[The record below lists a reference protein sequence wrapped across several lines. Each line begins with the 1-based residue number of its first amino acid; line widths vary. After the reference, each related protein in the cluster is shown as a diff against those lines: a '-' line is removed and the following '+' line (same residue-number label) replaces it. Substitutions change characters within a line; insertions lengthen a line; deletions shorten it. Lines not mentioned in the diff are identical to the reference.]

1 MRRCRRNGNPPDRS
15 RDEGWSPLVTF
26 PPHAD
31 GRQPLLHRR
40 AAMRCVTSGH
50 SFSVVSTVPAPDHD
64 AIRAQ
69 LARILGSPA
78 FQRSQRA
85 SALLRY
91 VVERTLAGE
100 TDRLKEYTLGAEA
113 LDRGVAFDPRTDP
126 TVRAEASRLRERLER
141 YYESFGAD
149 DPLIIEL
156 PRGGYVPRIVP
167 RAEPATT
174 AHTVSTDAGDAVAAP
189 NQTSRPGYASRTKW
203 LTAAGALAA
212 LLAVAVAVARSSR
225 DAPTAV
231 AGAPLQQ
238 FDVDLRVEATLG
250 SEVGPDVV
258 LSPDGTRLVF
268 VARDSAGLSHLYVRR
283 FAQPTAVRLAGTEGA
298 RVPFLSPDGRWVGF
312 WSRGKVKR
320 TAVDGGSPVV
330 LCDATDLLGASWGT
344 DGQIVAAINPT
355 GQLWRIPEAGG
366 APRPLV
372 DLSAERAAPTWPQAL
387 PGGAGV
393 IYTAVTAGGADRA
406 NVEVYSID
414 DDARRVLVRG
424 GTFGRY
430 LPGGWLSYVNQGTL
444 YAVPFDSAQLEV
456 RGPAVPLL
464 DDVAY
469 SRTFGYAHV
478 DVARTGTLVHR
489 RSARSGQ
496 FVISWIDR
504 EGRRTPLVSTAGR
517 YDWPS
522 LSRDGRLLAL
532 SVFESGAGE
541 IRVIEHGTG
550 EVRRISTGTADQSGL
565 AWWPDGR
572 LLLFG
577 GRNGLSTAAVDESSA
592 DAIHRLSAKDRIQ
605 VPWSLDSSA
614 TNLAYHELDP
624 TTGFDLWTVP
634 LTRTSS
640 GVTLGRPEPFLRS
653 PAFEVYPT
661 FSPDGNWI
669 AYSSNESGRY
679 EVYVRAFP
687 DHGVQVRVSTDG
699 GRVPRWSPNGREL
712 LYETEQQRVMVAS
725 YRVGDGAFAADTP
738 RPWGGEPLGDTGVY
752 PGFDVAPDG
761 ERLVALFPAASA
773 DERQARNHVTIL
785 LNFLHEVR
793 RRAVAAPR

>member
-1 MRRCRRNGNPPDRS
+1 VTIPPS
-15 RDEGWSPLVTF
+15 
-26 PPHAD
+26 
-31 GRQPLLHRR
+31 
-40 AAMRCVTSGH
+40 
-50 SFSVVSTVPAPDHD
+50 D
-64 AIRAQ
+64 AVLAQ
-69 LARILGSPA
+69 LERILASPA
-78 FQRSQRA
+78 FQRSQRS

-113 LDRGVAFDPRTDP
+113 LGRGAAFDPRTDP

-141 YYESFGAD
+141 YYESVGAD

-167 RAEPATT
+167 RAEPAT
-174 AHTVSTDAGDAVAAP
+174 ARTVSTDADEAIAASSEP
-189 NQTSRPGYASRTKW
+189 SRAGYAPRTKW
-203 LTAAGALAA
+203 LAAAGALAA
-212 LLAVAVAVARSSR
+212 ILVATVVVSVAVARSNR
-225 DAPTAV
+225 DAPPAV

-238 FDVDLRVEATLG
+238 FDVDLRADATLG

-283 FAQPTAVRLAGTEGA
+283 LSEPTSVRLAGTEGA

-344 DGQIVAAINPT
+344 DGHIVAAINPT
-355 GQLWRIPEAGG
+355 GRLWRIPETGG

-372 DLSAERAAPTWPQAL
+372 DLSAERAMPTWPQML
-387 PGGAGV
+387 PGGAAV

-406 NVEVYSID
+406 NVELYSID
-414 DDARRVLVRG
+414 DDTRRVLVRG

-430 LPGGWLSYVNQGTL
+430 LPGGWLAYVNQGTL
-444 YAVPFDSAQLEV
+444 YAVPFDSARLAV
-456 RGPAVPLL
+456 RGVAVPLL
-464 DDVAY
+464 GDVAY

-496 FVISWIDR
+496 FVVAWVDR
-504 EGRRTPLVSTAGR
+504 EGRRTPLLPTAGR

-550 EVRRISTGTADQSGL
+550 EVRRIPTGTADQSGL
-565 AWWPDGR
+565 AWWPDGS

-577 GRNGLSTAAVDESSA
+577 GRNGLSTAAVNSSSTGA
-592 DAIHRLSAKDRIQ
+592 VHRLSSQDRIR

-614 TNLAYHELDP
+614 AKLAYHELDP

-634 LTRTSS
+634 VTRTTV
-640 GVTLGRPEPFLRS
+640 GVTLGAPEPFLRS
-653 PAFEVYPT
+653 SAFEVYPAL
-661 FSPDGNWI
+661 SPDANWI

-679 EVYVRAFP
+679 EVYVRALP
-687 DHGVQVRVSTDG
+687 DHGGKVRVSIEG

-712 LYETEQQRVMVAS
+712 LFQTEHQRVMVAS
-725 YRVGDGAFAADTP
+725 YRARDGSFVADAP

-752 PGFDVAPDG
+752 PGFDVSPDG
-761 ERLVALFPAASA
+761 ERIVALFPAASPE
-773 DERQARNHVTIL
+773 ERQARNHVTVL
-785 LNFLHEVR
+785 LNFLDEVR
-793 RRAVAAPR
+793 RRVVGAPR

>member
-1 MRRCRRNGNPPDRS
+1 MRS
-15 RDEGWSPLVTF
+15 ETSW
-26 PPHAD
+26 
-31 GRQPLLHRR
+31 HR
-40 AAMRCVTSGH
+40 
-50 SFSVVSTVPAPDHD
+50 FSAVSTVPAPGHD

-69 LARILGSPA
+69 LARILESPA
-78 FQRSQRA
+78 FQRSHRS

-141 YYESFGAD
+141 YYESIGAD
-149 DPLIIEL
+149 DPLLIEL

-167 RAEPATT
+167 RAEPASTT
-174 AHTVSTDAGDAVAAP
+174 HADSTDAGDVAAP
-189 NQTSRPGYASRTKW
+189 NEASRPRRASRAKW
-203 LTAAGALAA
+203 FAAAGGLAA
-212 LLAVAVAVARSSR
+212 LLVVAVAVARSNR
-225 DAPTAV
+225 EAPTAV
-231 AGAPLQQ
+231 VGAPLQQ
-238 FDVDLRVEATLG
+238 FDVDLRVAGTLG

-268 VARDSAGLSHLYVRR
+268 VARDSTGLSYLYVRR
-283 FAQPTAVRLAGTEGA
+283 FAEPTAVRLAGTEGA

-312 WSRGKVKR
+312 WARGKVKR
-320 TAVDGGSPVV
+320 TAVDGGSPVE

-355 GQLWRIPEAGG
+355 GRLWRIPEAGG

-372 DLSAERAAPTWPQAL
+372 DLTAERALPSWPQML

-393 IYTAVTAGGADRA
+393 IYTALTGAGADRA

-414 DDARRVLVRG
+414 DDTRRVLVRG

-430 LPGGWLSYVNQGTL
+430 LPGGWLAYVNQGTL
-444 YAVPFDSAQLEV
+444 YAVPFDSAALEV

-464 DDVAY
+464 GDVAY

-496 FVISWIDR
+496 FVVAWVDR
-504 EGRRTPLVSTAGR
+504 EGRRTPLLPTAGR

-522 LSRDGRLLAL
+522 LSRNGRMLAL

-565 AWWPDGR
+565 AWWPDGS

-577 GRNGLSTAAVDESSA
+577 GRHGLSTVAVGSSSA
-592 DAIHRLSAKDRIQ
+592 DTVHRLSAQDRIQ

-614 TNLAYHELDP
+614 AKLAYHELDP
-624 TTGFDLWTVP
+624 TTGFDLWTVRV
-634 LTRTSS
+634 TRAAD
-640 GVTLGRPEPFLRS
+640 GVTLGPPEPFLRS
-653 PAFEVYPT
+653 SAFEVYPAL
-661 FSPDGNWI
+661 SADGNWI

-679 EVYVRAFP
+679 EIYVRAFP
-687 DHGVQVRVSTDG
+687 DHGGKVRVSTDG

-712 LYETEQQRVMVAS
+712 LYQTDHHHVMVAS
-725 YRVGDGAFAADTP
+725 YRARDGAFVSDVP

-761 ERLVALFPAASA
+761 ERLVALFPAASPE
-773 DERQARNHVTIL
+773 ERQARNHVTIL
-785 LNFLHEVR
+785 LNFLDEVR
-793 RRAVAAPR
+793 RRTAAAPR